1 MGLGR
6 TAPHRLRATY
16 ARALAE
22 IPLPVRSIAAPIDEA
37 LTVLGQAQIGG
48 RPIRFGTLAE
58 APRLWVA
65 FADTSPPVFGYLSGL
80 VGERPILQVTE
91 TTHLPWTRE
100 ADHTEQLKRHGLEV
114 WRAAQR
120 WCEG

>member
-1 MGLGR
+1 M
-6 TAPHRLRATY
+6 
-16 ARALAE
+16 
-22 IPLPVRSIAAPIDEA
+22 
-37 LTVLGQAQIGG
+37 LGQAEIGG
-48 RPIRFGTLAE
+48 RPIRFGTLTE

-80 VGERPILQVTE
+80 VGERLSLQVTE
-91 TTHLPWTRE
+91 TAHLPWTRE
-100 ADHTEQLKRHGLEV
+100 ADHTEQLKSHGLEV

>member
-1 MGLGR
+1 MGIGR
-6 TAPHRLRATY
+6 TAPHRLRAAY

-22 IPLPVRSIAAPIDEA
+22 IPLPVRSIAAPVEEA
-37 LTVLGQAQIGG
+37 LTVLGHAEVGG

-80 VGERPILQVTE
+80 VGEQPVLHVTE
-91 TTHLPWTRE
+91 SAHLPWTRE

-114 WRAAQR
+114 WHEAQR